1 MVSRGSHDLLV
12 MPRDPLPKFPFA
24 EHDVGMSIT
33 ASRYTVA
40 DLEDFPDDGNRYEL
54 LDGFVLV
61 TPWPNLRHQSV
72 SARLLVQLYAGMG
85 TPPPAHVVGPG
96 ALYISDTTY
105 FEPDLFV
112 FPSRF
117 SPDSKWT
124 EVDERWLVAEI
135 YSASSRFYD
144 RELKRDAYLA
154 AGVSDLWLIDPRE
167 KSVEVC
173 RRGARAVIAT
183 DTIRWRPPGL
193 EMIVPVNV
201 AELFAG

>member
-1 MVSRGSHDLLV
+1 MA
-12 MPRDPLPKFPFA
+12 MP
-24 EHDVGMSIT
+24 IT
-33 ASRYTVA
+33 APRYTVA
-40 DLEDFPDDGNRYEL
+40 DLENFPDDGNRYEL

-61 TPWPNLRHQSV
+61 TPSPNVRHQITIG
-72 SARLLVQLYAGMG
+72 RLVGQLYTAMG

-124 EVDERWLVAEI
+124 DVNERWLVVEV
-135 YSASSRFYD
+135 YSRSSRFYD

-154 AGVSDLWLIDPRE
+154 AGVSELWLIDPRE
-167 KSVEVC
+167 KSAEVC
-173 RRGARAVIAT
+173 RRGVPSVVVT

-193 EMIVPVNV
+193 ELIVPVDV
-201 AELFAG
+201 TQLFAG

>member
-1 MVSRGSHDLLV
+1 MA
-12 MPRDPLPKFPFA
+12 MP
-24 EHDVGMSIT
+24 IT
-33 ASRYTVA
+33 APRYTVA
-40 DLEDFPDDGNRYEL
+40 DLENFPDDGNRYEL

-61 TPWPNLRHQSV
+61 TPSPNVRHQITIG
-72 SARLLVQLYAGMG
+72 RLVGQLYTAMG

-117 SPDSKWT
+117 SPDAKWT
-124 EVDERWLVAEI
+124 DVNERWLVVEV
-135 YSASSRFYD
+135 YSRSSRFYD

-154 AGVSDLWLIDPRE
+154 AGVSELWLIDPRE
-167 KSVEVC
+167 KSAEVC
-173 RRGARAVIAT
+173 RRGVPSVVVT

-193 EMIVPVNV
+193 EVIVPVDV
-201 AELFAG
+201 TQLFAG

>member
-1 MVSRGSHDLLV
+1 MA
-12 MPRDPLPKFPFA
+12 MP
-24 EHDVGMSIT
+24 IT
-33 ASRYTVA
+33 APRYTVA
-40 DLEDFPDDGNRYEL
+40 ELEEFPDDGNRYEL

-61 TPWPNLRHQSV
+61 TPSPNMRHQSV
-72 SARLLVQLYAGMG
+72 SARLLVQLCEGMG

-96 ALYISDTTY
+96 ALYVSETTY

-154 AGVSDLWLIDPRE
+154 AGVSELWLIDPLERSIE
-167 KSVEVC
+167 IC
-173 RRGARAVIAT
+173 RRGVPAVVVT
-183 DTIRWRPPGL
+183 GKIRWRPPGL
-193 EMIVPVNV
+193 ELIVPVGV
-201 AELFAG
+201 TDLFAG

>member
-1 MVSRGSHDLLV
+1 M
-12 MPRDPLPKFPFA
+12 
-24 EHDVGMSIT
+24 GMSIT

-61 TPWPNLRHQSV
+61 TPSPNLRHQSV

-96 ALYISDTTY
+96 ALYISDSTY